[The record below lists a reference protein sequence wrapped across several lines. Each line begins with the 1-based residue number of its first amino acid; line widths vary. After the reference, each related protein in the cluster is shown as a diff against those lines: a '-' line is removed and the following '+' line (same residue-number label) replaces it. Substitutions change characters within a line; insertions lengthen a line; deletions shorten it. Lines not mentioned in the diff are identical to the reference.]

1 MADIFAQGIKQGDLV
16 DLLVS
21 IRTKWNTLLT
31 KLDADNTVGDTDYNS
46 TRALSMPAGI
56 QTGHPKAIRDQGQ
69 IVTYL
74 NDFITA
80 FDAVLAKLDLD
91 SGVSGTN
98 YVSLLSITDIVG
110 AEIDPIKNAGLYDG
124 AVVKLLDTI
133 IAGIA
138 ALNAKLDLDGGVA
151 DTNYAALCNV
161 TDNVDSTGGY
171 LSYR

>member
-21 IRTKWNTLLT
+21 IKTKWNAILT
-31 KLDADNTVGDTDYNS
+31 KLDADGTVSDTDYNS
-46 TRALSMPAGI
+46 TRALTMPDGI

-69 IVTYL
+69 VVTFLNNFIV
-74 NDFITA
+74 A
-80 FDAVLAKLDLD
+80 FNAVLTKLDAD
-91 SGVSGTN
+91 GGVSGTN
-98 YVSLLSITDIVG
+98 FNALLAITDIVG

-151 DTNYAALCNV
+151 DTNYASLQNV

-171 LSYR
+171 ASYR